1 MLDLINHKNAY
12 AMKRSRL
19 GHIFFHHT
27 DGIVT
32 VMCVVRNVIRS
43 KKIVDCLEKV
53 EAQSFSGA
61 IGRALQLQPD
71 NLDMAKIIAS
81 KVMMEND
88 LRIEGKKTAKRCTLP
103 DTADAYHRQTKC

>member
-1 MLDLINHKNAY
+1 MLDLINHENAY
-12 AMKRSRL
+12 TMKCRYP

-32 VMCVVRNVIRS
+32 VVCIVRNVIRS

-71 NLDMAKIIAS
+71 NLDMAKILTS

-103 DTADAYHRQTKC
+103 YTAD